1 MQSKGEIDEI
11 GHLPK
16 KRLTGLGSPGLWVF
30 RDRRVRSF
38 DQVVAGRLLSNVT
51 RAAI

>member
-16 KRLTGLGSPGLWVF
+16 KRLTGLGALVF

-51 RAAI
+51 REAI